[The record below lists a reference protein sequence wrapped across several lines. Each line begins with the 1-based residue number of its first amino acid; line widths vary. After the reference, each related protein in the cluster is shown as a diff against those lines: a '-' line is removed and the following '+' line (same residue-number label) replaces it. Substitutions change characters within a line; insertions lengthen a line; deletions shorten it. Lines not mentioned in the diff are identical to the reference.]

1 MHIPNLVWIV
11 VEDSSHRTD
20 LVTNLL
26 GHCSIAS
33 VHLTAVTPAYYKR
46 DKWKPRGVLQRNA
59 GLSWIREHFS
69 HRNCNGVVYFGDDD
83 NSYDL
88 RVFDAV
94 MSAACFHVVSVLFAC
109 TCMYIMGYNFVADYV
124 IVYVDKHTMP
134 TVYIHIL
141 W

>member
-1 MHIPNLVWIV
+1 MTSVCITLMHIPNLVWIV
-11 VEDSSHRTD
+11 VEDSEHKTE

-26 GHCSIAS
+26 ARCAVSS

-59 GLSWIREHFS
+59 GLSWLREHFS
-69 HRNCNGVVYFGDDD
+69 HRNCSGVVYFGDDD

-94 MSAACFHVVSVLFAC
+94 MNPSLCLHVLYRLYLQKGILCWYVHVHVYTISQ
-109 TCMYIMGYNFVADYV
+109 CMFY
-124 IVYVDKHTMP
+124 
-134 TVYIHIL
+134 
-141 W
+141 